1 MRATSATEAPVRPS
15 TVLLSVTIASVVLYV
30 AAALALGTPPD
41 AAADGAEVAAWF
53 GAHGTAVRGYVWLL
67 TLLAPVAGTQIAL
80 VRHRL
85 PAPYRDVFLVG
96 GITFVAETATTS
108 WIWAALSAHATTLG
122 PGTARALLD
131 VASFW
136 GPVLT
141 GSTVTMLVPVVVA
154 TARGAIDLPRWL
166 TVLGVVALVEQVVE
180 TITVFGHTGFTAPGG
195 PMNLY
200 LGALLTLAWFAGLGI
215 TLARGGSGIAG
226 AVGTEAGARS
236 AA

>member
-1 MRATSATEAPVRPS
+1 MRSS
-15 TVLLSVTIASVVLYV
+15 TVLRSVTIASVVLYV

-41 AAADGAEVAAWF
+41 TAAGGAEVAAWF
-53 GAHGTAVRGYVWLL
+53 AAHDGAVRTYVWLL
-67 TLLAPVAGTQIAL
+67 TLLAPVAGTQVAL
-80 VRHRL
+80 VRHRM

-96 GITFVAETATTS
+96 GITFVAETAVTS
-108 WIWAALSAHATTLG
+108 WIWGALSAHAAALG
-122 PGTARALLD
+122 PDTARALLD

-141 GSTVTMLVPVVVA
+141 GSTVTMLAPVVVA
-154 TARGAIDLPRWL
+154 AARGDLPLPRWL

-215 TLARGGSGIAG
+215 TLARRGAG
-226 AVGTEAGARS
+226 EVPSAREHFPVP
-236 AA
+236 

>member
-1 MRATSATEAPVRPS
+1 MGWPDF
-15 TVLLSVTIASVVLYV
+15 LSL
-30 AAALALGTPPD
+30 D
-41 AAADGAEVAAWF
+41 A
-53 GAHGTAVRGYVWLL
+53 
-67 TLLAPVAGTQIAL
+67 

-96 GITFVAETATTS
+96 GITFVAETAVTS
-108 WIWAALSAHATTLG
+108 WIWGALSSHPASLG
-122 PGTARALLD
+122 PDSARALLD

-141 GSTVTMLVPVVVA
+141 GSTITMLAAVVVA
-154 TARGAIDLPRWL
+154 AARGALHLPRWL

-215 TLARGGSGIAG
+215 VLARRGAGSETRRVGAEARTS
-226 AVGTEAGARS
+226 AVG
-236 AA
+236 

>member
-1 MRATSATEAPVRPS
+1 MRSA

-41 AAADGAEVAAWF
+41 TTAGGAEVAGWF
-53 GAHGTAVRGYVWLL
+53 AAHDSAVRTYVWLL
-67 TLLAPVAGTQIAL
+67 TLLAPVAGTQVAL
-80 VRHRL
+80 IRHRL

-96 GITFVAETATTS
+96 GITFVAETAVTS
-108 WIWAALSAHATTLG
+108 WIWGALSAHATTLG
-122 PGTARALLD
+122 PDTARALLD

-141 GSTVTMLVPVVVA
+141 GSTVTMLAPVVVA
-154 TARGAIDLPRWL
+154 AARGDLHLPRWL

-200 LGALLTLAWFAGLGI
+200 LGALLTLAWFAGLGV
-215 TLARGGSGIAG
+215 TVARGR
-226 AVGTEAGARS
+226 VVTETAHVPAEARTG
-236 AA
+236 